1 MNCEQARTTL
11 SDYVMEE
18 VTAAEK
24 LEIRQHVDGC
34 AACAEEMERL
44 QQTLALLARAEV
56 PEEIPQRIRL
66 AAEPVSFWTD
76 FWRSGARLA
85 FAAAGLACLAIGV
98 LAVSQARITAGP
110 GNWQIAFGEAAPATA
125 AGQVVQGRMIQDS
138 TIQDQTIQD
147 QAGAPVLEA
156 AATGDVAD
164 REEIARLVAEAVR
177 ASEARQQAS
186 VSSLVRTVAEQA
198 EQQRQKDL
206 EDLSEGFRYIQ
217 AAQTMMWKDQVQSQ
231 EVMGALAQQVGL
243 PGSQR

>member
-34 AACAEEMERL
+34 AACAEEMKRL
-44 QQTLALLARAEV
+44 KQTMALLARAEV

-66 AAEPVSFWTD
+66 VAEPVSLWTQ

-85 FAAAGLACLAIGV
+85 FAGAGLACLAIGL
-98 LAVSQARITAGP
+98 LAVSQARITVGR
-110 GNWQIAFGEAAPATA
+110 GSWQIAFGEAVPAA
-125 AGQVVQGRMIQDS
+125 VPGQVLQG
-138 TIQDQTIQD
+138 QTE
-147 QAGAPVLEA
+147 APVLEA
-156 AATGDVAD
+156 AATGGGFD

-177 ASEARQQAS
+177 ASETRQQMG
-186 VSSLVRTVAEQA
+186 VNSLVQMVAEQV

-206 EDLSEGFRYIQ
+206 EEMAEGFRYIQ

-243 PGSQR
+243 PGARP